1 LERWVAKKESFDFR
15 IFFIGKAAQDVAQES
30 FVRR

>member
-1 LERWVAKKESFDFR
+1 LERWVAKQESFDIR
-15 IFFIGKAAQDVAQES
+15 VFFIGKAAQDVAQES